1 MNTID
6 RAGFFLREEG
16 VWRTKR
22 PMTKGKITRRCKFS
36 VFKIKEKIKNILPF

>member
-1 MNTID
+1 MNTVD

-22 PMTKGKITRRCKFS
+22 PMTKGKVTRRCKFS
-36 VFKIKEKIKNILPF
+36 VFKIKEKN